1 MNVVKVLYVALVTVR
16 LVHGLSGDDM
26 APVRRLYKQVQQV
39 YEEWEVLE
47 VIYMSLPLVHQ
58 LFTLCVREKRKNS
71 SPALLYQPVIFRG
84 LNYDN
89 K

>member
-16 LVHGLSGDDM
+16 LVHGLSWDDM

-39 YEEWEVLE
+39 YEEGEVLE

-58 LFTLCVREKRKNS
+58 LFT
-71 SPALLYQPVIFRG
+71 
-84 LNYDN
+84 
-89 K
+89 